1 MKPKILV
8 VEDEEDVRLQMK
20 WALGEEFDVLVA
32 ADRASAVEVF
42 RESRPEMAL
51 LDLGLPPSPAQPTE
65 GLALMA
71 DMLNL
76 DRLAK
81 VIVITGHSDRATAL
95 RAVGEGAHDFVSKP
109 IEIDDL
115 KRRLQRCHFLG
126 ELEREYLKMHH
137 QDTEEE
143 MEGMLGDCAAMRNVF
158 SAIRKVSMT
167 DAPVLI
173 LGESGTGKR
182 TSALAIHKHSPRLN
196 RPFMEVNCSAIPSDM
211 LEIELFGLDSSDL
224 PDATPSRLGQI
235 EMANG
240 GTLLL
245 KELNELTPVLQ
256 VKLLR
261 LLQRQQIE
269 RVRGSGSVAIDVR
282 IIATASADLA
292 AAVAEGRFRHDLF
305 FHLAV
310 VVIRIPP
317 LRERGA
323 DIRMLAQHFLEQ
335 YAAQYGRRKLH
346 FDVAALCALDTCPWP
361 GNVRELKNRI
371 RRGVIMA
378 EDDSIRLADLELAA
392 EDADAPVGTLKDAR
406 QAAERQAILHML
418 RKHAGNVSSAASEL
432 GVSRTTFYNLIDKLG
447 IDRGTTKG

>member
-8 VEDEEDVRLQMK
+8 VEDEEDARLQMK
-20 WALGEEFDVLVA
+20 WALGEEYDVLLA

-42 RESRPEMAL
+42 RENRPEMAL

-115 KRRLQRCHFLG
+115 KRRLQRCHFLSA
-126 ELEREYLKMHH
+126 LEREYLRIHH
-137 QDTEEE
+137 QDTEEDL
-143 MEGMLGDCAAMRNVF
+143 EGMLGDCRGMRNVF
-158 SAIRKVSMT
+158 SAVRKVSMT

-182 TSALAIHKHSPRLN
+182 TTALAIHKHSPRQN
-196 RPFMEVNCSAIPSDM
+196 RPFMEVNCTAIPSDA
-211 LEIELFGLDSSDL
+211 LEIELFGLESTGL
-224 PDATPSRLGQI
+224 PGSTPSRLGQI

-245 KELNELTPVLQ
+245 KELNELSPVLQ

-282 IIATASADLA
+282 IIATASGDLA
-292 AAVAEGRFRHDLF
+292 AAAAEGRFRHDLF

-317 LRERGA
+317 LRERGS
-323 DIRMLAQHFLEQ
+323 DIRMLAQHFLEH
-335 YAAQYGRRKLH
+335 YATQYGRRKLH
-346 FDVAALCALDTCPWP
+346 FDVAALCALDTCHWP

-392 EDADAPVGTLKDAR
+392 EDADSPVNTLKDAR